1 MSIVVLVEFNS
12 KPEATNTL
20 KQFMADA
27 LPDTRAYDGC
37 ISLDVYNNAD
47 SDNNIVMGAKWE
59 SREHQEK
66 AMELSAKKGTFE
78 KLGEMLSS
86 KPSFRYFDKLD
97 I

>member
-1 MSIVVLVEFNS
+1 MAITVLVEFNS
-12 KPEATNTL
+12 KPEDTDAL

-37 ISLDVYNNAD
+37 ISLDVCN
-47 SDNNIVMGAKWE
+47 SDDNFVIVAQWE

-66 AMELSAKKGTFE
+66 YLAWRTEQGALKKM
-78 KLGEMLSS
+78 GEMLSS
-86 KPSFRYFDKLD
+86 GPSFRYFDQLD

>member
-1 MSIVVLVEFNS
+1 MPIVVLVEFNS

-20 KQFMADA
+20 KQFLADA
-27 LPDTRAYDGC
+27 LPDSRAYDGC
-37 ISLDVYNNAD
+37 ISIDVCN
-47 SDNNIVMGAKWE
+47 SDDNFVIVAKWE

-66 AMELSAKKGTFE
+66 YMAWRTEQGTLE

-86 KPSFRYFDKLD
+86 GPSFRYFDQLD

>member
-1 MSIVVLVEFNS
+1 MPIVVLVEFNS

-37 ISLDVYNNAD
+37 ISLDVCN
-47 SDNNIVMGAKWE
+47 SDDNFVIVAKWE

-86 KPSFRYFDKLD
+86 KPSFRYFDQLD

>member
-1 MSIVVLVEFNS
+1 M
-12 KPEATNTL
+12 
-20 KQFMADA
+20 
-27 LPDTRAYDGC
+27 
-37 ISLDVYNNAD
+37 YNNAD
-47 SDNNIVMGAKWE
+47 SDNNIVMMAKWE

-86 KPSFRYFDKLD
+86 KPSFRYFDQLD

>member
-12 KPEATNTL
+12 KPEDTDAL

-37 ISLDVYNNAD
+37 ISLDVCN
-47 SDNNIVMGAKWE
+47 SDDNFVIVAQWE

-66 AMELSAKKGTFE
+66 YMAWPPSRVRLKKWAKC
-78 KLGEMLSS
+78 
-86 KPSFRYFDKLD
+86 
-97 I
+97 